1 MDTEVKKFVERSIKR
16 GDSLDQI
23 KSTLVSYGWEENVNE
38 ATGYYDEFKKKSP
51 AGTGLRAAGASPS
64 TRVATPSLSE
74 LRVKSTDDTPPYLRA
89 QEAKFESSAEAIRP
103 QLEQIAET
111 QRRQSLSTNIA
122 NQILASQKKA
132 TDDESF
138 KDAIAP
144 SVKSYW
150 DEYRKTDSTLPESP
164 FDESGNLSSNVAR
177 IIDQDIK
184 GFYDRTIKDEKAKLK
199 REAERTNFIDRAGLG
214 IVEAGLGLADL
225 VSKYATPVP
234 FDAIAG
240 MPTMASQKAKEARQ
254 KRELSAFAERINAGY
269 TEEEINDGFLG
280 QALKGN
286 FGNSVEMLGL
296 DMLDQVP
303 NLVIAAAA
311 GPAGIA
317 FLGTQAGAQDWVAN
331 MDNENM
337 SGLGKVAHA
346 FAIGLTESLTE
357 RLFSTDINTVR
368 GIGNSLLK
376 GKFGGAKAFSEIP
389 KKELADALFKRVPK
403 ALRGS
408 LEEGIEEGI
417 VSVVS
422 QTMDNVMMGKEFSPM
437 DIAESFVLGASMGGG
452 VQTLAYGVSSLPE
465 TRLFSDGYKIKNRV
479 QQINELLKDP
489 SISESEKSLLSN
501 RLNQYKTQLRQLQDE
516 SSNLYKQFS
525 PEDQKKML
533 QIHQDVARQFNG
545 YSQLKTAEAKA
556 EAVSLIKQSLAE
568 KAQIEQKYDST
579 QKQQV
584 PSPVVQGAQPGGVPV
599 QGTGTETPQA
609 GGVLQ
614 VPSQQEE
621 KVVEA
626 AKQPNVGF
634 RPTKA
639 KLTSETLPQV
649 LSGLKSYV
657 ESIPEETLQKFE
669 TTRQS
674 ITDGFESVAN
684 VISSFAK
691 EGLNV
696 EVEAINTEDEWN
708 KATMDPTTGKPEKLS
723 RGLYYQRGQEGA
735 PSKIVLFAPA
745 LLGNTVYHEGIHE
758 IVPQAFGQEGINKV
772 AKALASG
779 IKRDPGLNAK
789 FGNFLSQYEEGD
801 KSEELLAEL
810 GAMVAAGDIDVEI
823 TKSLATRFMEA
834 VASVLGAVGIKMAP
848 NSSQLSEAFLSYSQ
862 KLGAGA
868 KLDIQKMEE
877 SRTRVQGLIGELFS
891 TLGIDLGAPMTPK
904 EADAQRVKRQDL
916 NLPKKGLDAFGQ
928 LKKAFGETNAKII
941 RSKVK
946 SAIEY
951 PDQFIEYVNKNF
963 AVKEQVG
970 QIVDVINADIEAD
983 FLLSIGKEKKAF
995 KPEQLKSVEELAEK
1009 AGFVFYETE
1018 TEQDVLSFKS
1028 DYDEGEVICTFK
1040 DVKGRLGEK
1049 YIFWMRRDGFET
1061 ILPAKEVTREYLESD
1076 TIGAKLWREYLAT
1089 VGIYSINYK
1098 GVQPSREDPYGTSS
1112 LSVQIDKQDKSV
1124 MIINRYNHTVPNPDY
1139 TYKGKLDDIIQGLDD
1154 AIYSIPKVG
1163 GREEA
1168 LDDDSEEKRSKVVKD
1183 LDGRYFFAETIM
1195 SSHFISKYGYI
1206 EKAVGVFK
1214 PIDRSYQRILGAYV
1228 LDSKYNNINALF
1240 ETESI
1245 GPVGVWKSLFP
1256 YRKIELSKD
1265 SVTIKTDYG
1274 TLKLGDINDKGVP
1287 ESIEGDITQ
1296 IGNDFDGFLVGA
1308 TRLKKLD
1315 LPNLEIVGDE
1325 FLGSL
1330 TSYFSENRIKTDF
1343 DTISFPSLKEAGAS
1357 FLADA
1362 FEKIKSFEFNF
1373 PSLEK
1378 AGRGFLQNIN
1388 AKNNVLSFPR
1398 LEYFK
1403 NDFGKYVRLKRIKHS
1418 VDLFI
1423 PNLKFADSAY
1433 YRELLDLQ
1441 QLKSIVNDGLFD
1453 FLNEK
1458 KAALLKEKAFFENVT
1473 KVLKENALDIIS
1485 ADRQVTEGIL
1495 RMIPSWFET
1504 TKNNNLSSDSIKSIL
1519 MTKGGTTVFN
1529 SKGEY
1534 FDPTEINETIGLATR
1549 NPSFFGKFEPNES
1562 PSVEVAPSEEAV
1574 IDSLS
1579 GDAPAGP
1586 IGEPQLIRKPPK
1598 AQKVIQVKDK
1608 YPLSFVNKKNVIDID
1623 KLIDD
1628 IIKSDKE
1635 VFFWGG
1641 DQLGVGDYTDPYTG
1655 KVYDLQGGPSYMLV
1669 PDNLKRNVV
1678 WATGGS
1684 AKAFTE
1690 RIKEKN
1696 IDYVF
1701 ILSGAPIGMTFFNE
1715 VVNDIWI
1722 DRAAK
1727 AFKKIDLFKEAY
1739 GEVAKTKALRALSEY
1754 PSWDEFRSDLKNSK
1768 TKNKV
1773 KGIIKE
1779 IAEHDT
1785 DGAIPFL
1792 DKHGLRVVNFDGVR
1806 DGYFRENDFSLLD
1819 ITTVYRVTGAI
1830 EGKSNHNT
1838 YSNAVI
1844 GEAIGIPNRRLS
1856 ARDIMTEE
1864 YLSSKSEKGLL
1875 RKELPDSKLM
1885 KAIAGDTGTLKSIA
1899 KPKAPKRQDFEGKQS
1914 AAFVRELDIAIT
1926 PATTERKFDKVT
1938 ARIKSLSE
1946 KYDRL
1951 VKESEKGIDNSEE
1964 INNVASQILD
1974 AARKQLAAR
1983 ISKVKGASIKFDD
1996 DFRGL
2001 YNNVFEPSFNVKL
2014 RLTPQS
2020 NENEVSQILNEF
2032 AERYT
2037 QDAFIVETASE
2048 ASEDF
2053 RKQLGENVMPLGDYD
2068 EKTNMS
2074 HFPQLYAEF
2083 TSPLSDKEL
2092 NELSLSL
2099 REGGIDGFS
2108 LNKKEL
2114 KITIFPFLTEE
2125 QEKLSEDEQR
2135 RIKKEYY
2142 DKQISS
2148 ARKAMANVSR
2158 VGRDVKSEV
2167 RFRKSTYKG
2176 AKSTEGAT
2184 RQYDRD
2190 NFLKAHKDGLTKYEL
2205 LAKEFNK
2212 LRLEEIELSK
2222 KKEKL
2227 PKDKQKRYDEIRSVI
2242 QPIIQDTIAL
2252 NEPFY
2257 KEAKREVERI
2267 ASSVSRKLRGAFVS
2281 RFNIKRPERASI
2293 KVMRWY
2299 NSDIEDLGDGARV
2312 NIIVDNEQQADKL
2325 FNEINNRYP
2334 SKNTDRERRV
2344 NETTDLGYPKRLIEM
2359 DTKNG
2364 FIGEM
2369 QIMTPEGYLA
2379 KDGVDYFDDN
2389 QQDFARKRLKE
2400 VQNRLGWAIPDGIGH
2415 YFYEINRD
2423 ENINDELRERA
2434 KALSLSY
2441 YKAFTNPSFKL
2452 SENEFTKELAKFK
2465 EDVDKADKST
2475 WDEGNSGKSPQTLNT
2490 YLEESEK
2497 KGPKRQDIS
2506 KAQGTLI
2513 PVVYNSLLQ
2522 QSTRNADGTN
2532 TPPYTLQEWLTM
2544 MTPYLNAQTATAI
2557 YNGVARNKPPFTA
2570 PSIQDAYDSSKKR
2583 MEAGKNKAFF
2593 TWNNLKKYFI
2603 DRQAEL
2609 KKAILAS
2616 GMKNAY
2622 NYLVN
2627 KAGSGA
2633 RAAYFYYEKEKD
2645 IYKDLKKE
2653 QIEKLDQIIML
2664 RRIIEIDSNFDERG
2678 EARPKHTNGFNKGY
2692 AEMELSRLQSEL
2704 GDAAYNDLNNRAT
2717 KYFDAFRSLL
2727 DSMYEEGLVSEELYE
2742 QLRDIDY
2749 QPRLFLDHVFEMDEP
2764 SMREM
2769 NLSAAQIKRIKEGS
2783 EGDIMFDSRFL
2794 LALYAKSAFS
2804 KIARNK
2810 ANKEIAKA
2818 TEAQGNESWVSKTD
2832 KPGFSEVTYF
2842 EDGVKKSFY
2851 LKDNLKSELDDISR
2865 VSGMPQNIQK
2875 LIGMVTGS
2883 FAVKLLAT
2891 RANPLFV
2898 AKNVPRDY
2906 LHVLFFTK
2914 AYDNMS
2920 LPLAAMRLAGDFI
2933 KGVKS
2938 KLQDDQDFKDFVE
2951 FGGGMDF
2958 LSTEGMESMI
2968 TNRTVTNKIIE
2979 KLGKAG
2985 ELSEI
2990 GFRLAM
2996 YKKFKE
3002 DGIKT
3007 LGPNATEDEV
3017 TRVKVQ
3023 AVTQAREMI
3032 DFSQGGIATKNL
3044 EIVSPYINSAF
3055 QGFRVSTSYIQNNPK
3070 EFAKKLGYLSI
3081 GVMMLALYNA
3091 MLGDDDMEDIPEE
3104 TKRKYFIIMTP
3115 FTFEEDGKTKR
3126 HYVKIAKTQQLAP
3139 FIAGLE
3145 LTSDYFVAEVMGR
3158 KPRESKD
3165 AYEYA
3170 WKGATMYFPKDP
3182 SNIKKEISSSVPLFA
3197 AIAAYDMN
3205 YDTYRE
3211 RAVSMD
3217 YNQVLPQDEDFTN
3230 KQVPYFYKALA
3241 QGIGASGGEAGPK
3254 RLQVATEK
3262 FVTTPYSSLLTM
3274 GAYTILDSF
3283 SRLFELKGPGGI
3295 PVKDQAAISNSVS
3308 KSLGLSASKVFTG
3321 ATEPDWRS
3329 YTRKEEIDRINMEEK
3344 SERRGIKIAAQDI
3357 GQKYFEAS
3365 NAKDSKALT
3374 EARKEYQDELMRIK
3388 KESGVP
3394 DAKYFMDAFQQARK
3408 YGKATNPEYNDISY
3422 AASNEAK
3429 ARIIMEYGGRTMSRK
3444 ELVEYI
3450 NDYKRKTGKPINGSE
3465 ILREY
3470 QKETGYGK

>member
-1 MDTEVKKFVERSIKR
+1 MAEDLKKLVQIGVSKGYSLEKMRNDFANAGWGESYLDSIP
-16 GDSLDQI
+16 L
-23 KSTLVSYGWEENVNE
+23 
-38 ATGYYDEFKKKSP
+38 YYNEFKKKSP

-138 KDAIAP
+138 REAIAP

-150 DEYRKTDSTLPESP
+150 DEYRKTDSTLPDSP

-286 FGNSVEMLGL
+286 FGNSIEMLGL

-303 NLVIAAAA
+303 NFVIAAAA

-317 FLGTQAGAQDWVAN
+317 FLGTQAGAQDWISN

-346 FAIGLTESLTE
+346 FAIGLTEALTE

-389 KKELADALFKRVPK
+389 KKEFADALFKRVPK

-584 PSPVVQGAQPGGVPV
+584 PSPVVQGAELGGVPV

-639 KLTSETLPQV
+639 KLTSQTLPQV

-708 KATMDPTTGKPEKLS
+708 KATMDPTTGEPQKLS

-735 PSKIVLFAPA
+735 PSKIILFAPA

-789 FGNFLSQYEEGD
+789 FGNFLSQYEQGD

-848 NSSQLSEAFLSYSQ
+848 NSSQLAEALLSYSQ

-868 KLDIQKMEE
+868 KLDIQKTTETKEEGDKKGPKRQAVGLRTKEE
-877 SRTRVQGLIGELFS
+877 SLAEFGFPVGDKVTNIRQVGAALEKRQQKKYIKIAKNDTSDKAKDIISNYMVDEVIFELESLGESSAKGWYGEKFQKALDLLSESIPSLKDKGNRNLFTMLVAITSDGQKVINNFTYAISLYNSYLKDGVVSDKFNFGGDRNSGMKINVGNINRLIKQYGNDFVAINDFLLQTDSYGNIKKKYNIKKSDYKVTTTMPISAGVF
-891 TLGIDLGAPMTPK
+891 GPKLGAFFANLSGQENYLTMDRWWSRTFNRYRGILLPTVK
-904 EADAQRVKRQDL
+904 EQGKQKFLNAIGKPNISNNAFLKEVKKYADSYIKKKYKNGTAIEKAANTIYKAAFVELNDKPFNAGDRDMMIETTQVAQEK
-916 NLPKKGLDAFGQ
+916 
-928 LKKAFGETNAKII
+928 LKKAGYDLSMADIQAILWYFEKRLYAEIQ
-941 RSKVK
+941 SKK
-946 SAIEY
+946 SAM
-951 PDQFIEYVNKNF
+951 D
-963 AVKEQVG
+963 
-970 QIVDVINADIEAD
+970 VD
-983 FLLSIGKEKKAF
+983 
-995 KPEQLKSVEELAEK
+995 
-1009 AGFVFYETE
+1009 
-1018 TEQDVLSFKS
+1018 
-1028 DYDEGEVICTFK
+1028 
-1040 DVKGRLGEK
+1040 
-1049 YIFWMRRDGFET
+1049 
-1061 ILPAKEVTREYLESD
+1061 
-1076 TIGAKLWREYLAT
+1076 
-1089 VGIYSINYK
+1089 
-1098 GVQPSREDPYGTSS
+1098 
-1112 LSVQIDKQDKSV
+1112 
-1124 MIINRYNHTVPNPDY
+1124 
-1139 TYKGKLDDIIQGLDD
+1139 
-1154 AIYSIPKVG
+1154 
-1163 GREEA
+1163 
-1168 LDDDSEEKRSKVVKD
+1168 
-1183 LDGRYFFAETIM
+1183 
-1195 SSHFISKYGYI
+1195 
-1206 EKAVGVFK
+1206 
-1214 PIDRSYQRILGAYV
+1214 
-1228 LDSKYNNINALF
+1228 
-1240 ETESI
+1240 
-1245 GPVGVWKSLFP
+1245 
-1256 YRKIELSKD
+1256 
-1265 SVTIKTDYG
+1265 
-1274 TLKLGDINDKGVP
+1274 
-1287 ESIEGDITQ
+1287 
-1296 IGNDFDGFLVGA
+1296 
-1308 TRLKKLD
+1308 
-1315 LPNLEIVGDE
+1315 
-1325 FLGSL
+1325 
-1330 TSYFSENRIKTDF
+1330 
-1343 DTISFPSLKEAGAS
+1343 
-1357 FLADA
+1357 
-1362 FEKIKSFEFNF
+1362 
-1373 PSLEK
+1373 
-1378 AGRGFLQNIN
+1378 
-1388 AKNNVLSFPR
+1388 
-1398 LEYFK
+1398 
-1403 NDFGKYVRLKRIKHS
+1403 
-1418 VDLFI
+1418 
-1423 PNLKFADSAY
+1423 
-1433 YRELLDLQ
+1433 
-1441 QLKSIVNDGLFD
+1441 
-1453 FLNEK
+1453 
-1458 KAALLKEKAFFENVT
+1458 
-1473 KVLKENALDIIS
+1473 
-1485 ADRQVTEGIL
+1485 
-1495 RMIPSWFET
+1495 
-1504 TKNNNLSSDSIKSIL
+1504 
-1519 MTKGGTTVFN
+1519 
-1529 SKGEY
+1529 
-1534 FDPTEINETIGLATR
+1534 
-1549 NPSFFGKFEPNES
+1549 
-1562 PSVEVAPSEEAV
+1562 
-1574 IDSLS
+1574 
-1579 GDAPAGP
+1579 
-1586 IGEPQLIRKPPK
+1586 
-1598 AQKVIQVKDK
+1598 
-1608 YPLSFVNKKNVIDID
+1608 
-1623 KLIDD
+1623 
-1628 IIKSDKE
+1628 
-1635 VFFWGG
+1635 
-1641 DQLGVGDYTDPYTG
+1641 
-1655 KVYDLQGGPSYMLV
+1655 
-1669 PDNLKRNVV
+1669 
-1678 WATGGS
+1678 
-1684 AKAFTE
+1684 
-1690 RIKEKN
+1690 
-1696 IDYVF
+1696 
-1701 ILSGAPIGMTFFNE
+1701 
-1715 VVNDIWI
+1715 
-1722 DRAAK
+1722 
-1727 AFKKIDLFKEAY
+1727 
-1739 GEVAKTKALRALSEY
+1739 
-1754 PSWDEFRSDLKNSK
+1754 
-1768 TKNKV
+1768 
-1773 KGIIKE
+1773 
-1779 IAEHDT
+1779 
-1785 DGAIPFL
+1785 
-1792 DKHGLRVVNFDGVR
+1792 
-1806 DGYFRENDFSLLD
+1806 
-1819 ITTVYRVTGAI
+1819 
-1830 EGKSNHNT
+1830 
-1838 YSNAVI
+1838 YSNAVTKLI
-1844 GEAIGIPNRRLS
+1844 EGKKDLSFLPNEVSKIVNVKESEDEYVDAISSPSSNIIQLDEAVDL
-1856 ARDIMTEE
+1856 AAVDKATETINNAQQ
-1864 YLSSKSEKGLL
+1864 
-1875 RKELPDSKLM
+1875 R
-1885 KAIAGDTGTLKSIA
+1885 
-1899 KPKAPKRQDFEGKQS
+1899 KAPKRQGFEGKQS
-1914 AAFVRELDIAIT
+1914 ATFVRELDIAIT

-1983 ISKVKGASIKFDD
+1983 ISKVKGASVKFDD

-2001 YNNVFEPSFNVKL
+2001 YNNVFEPSFNLKL

-2048 ASEDF
+2048 ESEDF

-2142 DKQISS
+2142 DEQISS

-2227 PKDKQKRYDEIRSVI
+2227 PKDKQKRYDEIKSVI

-2257 KEAKREVERI
+2257 KEAKREIERI
-2267 ASSVSRKLRGAFVS
+2267 ASSVSRNLRGAFVS

-2312 NIIVDNEQQADKL
+2312 NIIVDNEQQADRL
-2325 FNEINNRYP
+2325 FNEIDKKNP
-2334 SKNTDRERRV
+2334 SKNPDRERRV

-2364 FIGEM
+2364 FIGEI

-2452 SENEFTKELAKFK
+2452 SESEFTKELAKFK

-2475 WDEGNSGKSPQTLNT
+2475 WDEGNSGKSPKTLDT
-2490 YLEESEK
+2490 YLEESGQK
-2497 KGPKRQDIS
+2497 APKRQDIS
-2506 KAQGTLI
+2506 RVAALKDVESTAKALDGKFDIDYKNTIVDKLSKFDKQIADKKFPSALEVAEYVLPRAIFNKYKSLYEIAARNNINISNEKLPYGMTAAWAYGNIQLNKNVAKYYLGDYNEFAETLNHEIIHGLISRGIRDNYALNNDLQGVMNSVLNNYDSASDEVKGIISYIQDTRKQFKERDFFGATEEELKSDKLKEVGSLEELITYAFTNKEFADFLDAIPAGKEIKANGNSIFDQLKNIIRNFIEKITKSPTALDEVNSILNKYFDTSWNEKEIANRNERYEWGKIFEANKDVFDNYDNNPKSISEAYHKAKKDGSNPELVKAVEDLLVGEQKQPKRQAISKAQGPSLI
-2513 PVVYNSLLQ
+2513 PAVYSSLLQ
-2522 QSTRNADGTN
+2522 ESTKNSDGTN
-2532 TPPYTLQEWLTM
+2532 TPPYTLQQWLTM
-2544 MTPYLNAQTATAI
+2544 MTPYLSAQTATAI
-2557 YNGVARNKPPFTA
+2557 YNGVVRNKPPFTA

-2664 RRIIEIDSNFDERG
+2664 RRIIEIDSNFDERD
-2678 EARPKHTNGFNKGY
+2678 EARPKHTNGFNKEY
-2692 AEMELSRLQSEL
+2692 AEMELARLQKEL
-2704 GDAAYNDLNNRAT
+2704 GNAAYKDLNDRAT

-2749 QPRLFLDHVFEMDEP
+2749 QPRLFLDHITEMDEP

-2769 NLSAAQIKRIKEGS
+2769 NLSASQIRRIKEGS

-2794 LALYAKSAFS
+2794 LSLYAKSAFS

-2832 KPGFSEVTYF
+2832 KPGFEEVTYF
-2842 EDGVKKSFY
+2842 EEGVRKSFY
-2851 LKDNLKSELDDISR
+2851 LKDNLKSELDDIER
-2865 VSGMPQNIQK
+2865 VSTLSYNAKRVIG
-2875 LIGMVTGS
+2875 LITGS
-2883 FAVKLLAT
+2883 YAVKLFAT

-2898 AKNVPRDY
+2898 AKNIPRDY
-2906 LHVLFFTK
+2906 LHVLFFTD

-2933 KGVKS
+2933 KGVKG

-2958 LSTEGMESMI
+2958 LSTEGLESMV
-2968 TNRTVTNKIIE
+2968 NKRTVINKLIE
-2979 KLGKAG
+2979 KFGKAG

-3002 DGIKT
+3002 DGIKA
-3007 LGPNATEDEV
+3007 LGSNATEDEI

-3023 AVTQAREMI
+3023 AVTKAREMI

-3044 EIVSPYINSAF
+3044 ELIAPYINSAF

-3070 EFAKKLGYLSI
+3070 EFAIKLGYLSI
-3081 GVMMLALYNA
+3081 GVLMLALYNA
-3091 MLGDDDMEDIPEE
+3091 MIGDDDMEDIPEE

-3145 LTSDYFVAEVMGR
+3145 LASDYFVAGVMGR
-3158 KPRESKD
+3158 EPRESKD

-3170 WKGATMYFPKDP
+3170 WKGAMMYLPKDP
-3182 SNIKKEISSSVPLFA
+3182 SNVTKEISSLVPMYS
-3197 AIAAYDMN
+3197 AISSYQMN

-3211 RAVSMD
+3211 RAISMD

-3241 QGIGASGGEAGPK
+3241 QGVTASGGEVGPK

-3308 KSLGLSASKVFTG
+3308 KSLGISMSKVFTG

-3329 YTRKEEIDRINMEEK
+3329 YTRKEEIERINMEEK

-3357 GQKYFEAS
+3357 GQKYFEAY
-3365 NAKDSKALT
+3365 NAKDSKAMS
-3374 EARKEYQDELMRIK
+3374 EARSEYQDELMRIR

-3394 DAKYFMDAFQQARK
+3394 DARYFMDAFQQARK

-3429 ARIIMEYGGRTMSRK
+3429 ARIIMEYGGRTMRSPFS
-3444 ELVEYI
+3444 I
-3450 NDYKRKTGKPINGSE
+3450 
-3465 ILREY
+3465 
-3470 QKETGYGK
+3470 

>member
-1 MDTEVKKFVERSIKR
+1 MAASAGGQGWLAVK
-16 GDSLDQI
+16 
-23 KSTLVSYGWEENVNE
+23 
-38 ATGYYDEFKKKSP
+38 
-51 AGTGLRAAGASPS
+51 
-64 TRVATPSLSE
+64 
-74 LRVKSTDDTPPYLRA
+74 
-89 QEAKFESSAEAIRP
+89 
-103 QLEQIAET
+103 
-111 QRRQSLSTNIA
+111 
-122 NQILASQKKA
+122 
-132 TDDESF
+132 DDEKYNTLEKF
-138 KDAIAP
+138 LYAP
-144 SVKSYW
+144 LVGAA
-150 DEYRKTDSTLPESP
+150 EYFTEKFFGMDRKMIQE
-164 FDESGNLSSNVAR
+164 GLS
-177 IIDQDIK
+177 
-184 GFYDRTIKDEKAKLK
+184 
-199 REAERTNFIDRAGLG
+199 
-214 IVEAGLGLADL
+214 
-225 VSKYATPVP
+225 
-234 FDAIAG
+234 
-240 MPTMASQKAKEARQ
+240 
-254 KRELSAFAERINAGY
+254 
-269 TEEEINDGFLG
+269 
-280 QALKGN
+280 
-286 FGNSVEMLGL
+286 
-296 DMLDQVP
+296 
-303 NLVIAAAA
+303 
-311 GPAGIA
+311 
-317 FLGTQAGAQDWVAN
+317 
-331 MDNENM
+331 
-337 SGLGKVAHA
+337 
-346 FAIGLTESLTE
+346 
-357 RLFSTDINTVR
+357 
-368 GIGNSLLK
+368 
-376 GKFGGAKAFSEIP
+376 KAFGKTITSAADIP
-389 KKELADALFKRVPK
+389 KKELGDMIFGTLPK
-403 ALRGS
+403 AARAP
-408 LEEGIEEGI
+408 LEEGLEEGL
-417 VSVVS
+417 VSTFT
-422 QTMDNVMMGKEFSPM
+422 QTLDKIMAEKPFDPVE
-437 DIAESFVLGASMGGG
+437 IAESVMLGAGAGGSTYALVRG
-452 VQTLAYGVSSLPE
+452 SSALLQTP
-465 TRLFSDGYKIKNRV
+465 LFSDVYKITNTASNIENILKSEDISDEERV
-479 QQINELLKDP
+479 ILTD
-489 SISESEKSLLSN
+489 
-501 RLNQYKTQLRQLQDE
+501 RLNGYKTQMRKLQDGA
-516 SSNLYKQFS
+516 SDYYKQFS
-525 PEDQKKML
+525 QEDKQKTL
-533 QIHQDVARQFNG
+533 ELNQTISRG
-545 YSQLKTAEAKA
+545 IRSYSTMKTAEAKA
-556 EAVSLIKQSLAE
+556 ETVNRIKQSLAE
-568 KAQIEQKYDST
+568 KAQIEQKYDSA

-626 AKQPNVGF
+626 AKQTNVGF

-639 KLTSETLPQV
+639 KLTSQTLPQV

-657 ESIPEETLQKFE
+657 ESIPEETLQQFE

-708 KATMDPTTGKPEKLS
+708 KATMDPTTGEPQKLS

-810 GAMVAAGDIDVEI
+810 GSMVAAGDIDIEI

-848 NSSQLSEAFLSYSQ
+848 NSSQLAEALLSYSQ

-877 SRTRVQGLIGELFS
+877 SRTRVQGLIGDLFT

-904 EADAQRVKRQDL
+904 DADAQRVKRQDL
-916 NLPKKGLDAFGQ
+916 NLPKKALDAFGQ

-970 QIVDVINADIEAD
+970 QIVDVINADIEAN

-1018 TEQDVLSFKS
+1018 TERDVLAFKS
-1028 DYDEGEVICTFK
+1028 DYSQGEVICTFK

-1061 ILPAKEVTREYLESD
+1061 ILPAKEITKEYLGSD

-1089 VGIYSINYK
+1089 VGVDGSTLFYDGKRFHPADIEDFLTSLGPK

-1112 LSVQIDKQDKSV
+1112 LSVQIDKKDKTV
-1124 MIINRYNHTVPNPDY
+1124 MIINRYNHTVSNPDY
-1139 TYKGKLDDIIQGLDD
+1139 TYNSKLDGIIQGLDD

-1168 LDDDSEEKRSKVVKD
+1168 LDDDSEERRSKVVKD
-1183 LDGRYFFAETIM
+1183 LDGRYFFAETST

-1206 EKAVGVFK
+1206 EKEVGVFK

-1228 LDSKYNNINALF
+1228 LNSKYNSIDTLF

-1274 TLKLGDINDKGVP
+1274 TLKLGDINDKGIP

-1296 IGNDFDGFLVGA
+1296 IGDYFDKFLIGA

-1343 DTISFPSLKEAGAS
+1343 DAISFPSLKRAGDS

-1373 PSLEK
+1373 PSLEQ
-1378 AGRGFLQNIN
+1378 AGRRFMQNIN

-1398 LEYFK
+1398 LKSFSI
-1403 NDFGKYVRLKRIKHS
+1403 NDFGKYIRLKRIQHS

-1423 PNLKFADSAY
+1423 PNLKFPDSAHY
-1433 YRELLDLQ
+1433 KDLLDLQ
-1441 QLKSIVNDGLFD
+1441 QLKSIVNDELFD

-1458 KAALLKEKAFFENVT
+1458 KSALLKEKALFEKVT

-1485 ADRQVTEGIL
+1485 AERQITEGIL
-1495 RMIPSWFET
+1495 SMIPSWFET
-1504 TKNNNLSSDSIKSIL
+1504 TKNNNLSSYSIKSIL

-1549 NPSFFGKFEPNES
+1549 NRNFFGKFEPNEF

-1586 IGEPQLIRKPPK
+1586 IGEPQAIKKPPK
-1598 AQKVIQVKDK
+1598 AQGIIKVKDK

-1623 KLIDD
+1623 GLIDD
-1628 IIKSDKE
+1628 IVKNNKK
-1635 VFFWGG
+1635 VYFWGG

-1655 KVYDLQGGPSYMLV
+1655 KIYDLQGGPSYSLN
-1669 PDNLKRNVV
+1669 PKNINAGRV
-1678 WATGGS
+1678 WATSSYGPIL
-1684 AKAFTE
+1684 AQNMNEA
-1690 RIKEKN
+1690 
-1696 IDYVF
+1696 DYVF
-1701 ILSGAPIGMTFFNE
+1701 IISGAPIGMMFFNKT
-1715 VVNDIWI
+1715 VNDIWI
-1722 DRAAK
+1722 DRAIK
-1727 AFKKIDLFKEAY
+1727 EFNTLDLFKEAF
-1739 GEVAKTKALRALSEY
+1739 GKISSTKEFKAFSDEY
-1754 PSWDEFRSDLKNSK
+1754 SSWDELKSDLKNK
-1768 TKNKV
+1768 NTTNKV
-1773 KGIIKE
+1773 KAIIKH
-1779 IAEHDT
+1779 IAEYVAND
-1785 DGAIPFL
+1785 AAPFL
-1792 DKHGLRVVNFDGVR
+1792 DKYGLRVANFDDIR
-1806 DGYFRENDFSLLD
+1806 DGYFRENNFGFSE
-1819 ITTVYRVTGAI
+1819 ITTVYKPTKLI
-1830 EGKSNHNT
+1830 EGGSEHNQ
-1838 YSNAVI
+1838 YSNAVL
-1844 GEAIGIPNRRLS
+1844 GTPVGVPNRRLL

-1864 YLSSKSEKGLL
+1864 FMSEKTGSGKM
-1875 RKELPDSKLM
+1875 RKEASPSQLQ
-1885 KAIAGDTGTLKSIA
+1885 KAIVPDAGGFREVA
-1899 KPKAPKRQDFEGKQS
+1899 RPKAPKRMGIEGKQS
-1914 AAFVRELDIAIT
+1914 ASFARELDIAIT
-1926 PATTERKFDKVT
+1926 PATTERKFDRVT

-2048 ASEDF
+2048 ESEDF
-2053 RKQLGENVMPLGDYD
+2053 RKQLGENVIPLGDYD

-2074 HFPQLYAEF
+2074 HFPQLYVEF

-2099 REGGIDGFS
+2099 RQGEIDGFS

-2125 QEKLSEDEQR
+2125 QEKLSENEQR

-2142 DKQISS
+2142 DKQINS
-2148 ARKAMANVSR
+2148 AQEAMANVFR

-2205 LAKEFNK
+2205 LAIEFNK

-2227 PKDKQKRYDEIRSVI
+2227 PKDKQKRYDEIRSII

-2257 KEAKREVERI
+2257 KEAKRAIERI
-2267 ASSVSRKLRGAFVS
+2267 ALSVSRKLSNAFVS

-2299 NSDIEDLGDGARV
+2299 NSDVEALGDGARV
-2312 NIIVDNEQQADKL
+2312 NIIVDNEQQADRL
-2325 FNEINNRYP
+2325 FNEIDKKNP

-2364 FIGEM
+2364 FIGEI

-2452 SENEFTKELAKFK
+2452 NESEFTKELAKFK

-2475 WDEGNSGKSPQTLNT
+2475 WDEGNSGKSPKTLDT
-2490 YLEESEK
+2490 YLEESGQK
-2497 KGPKRQDIS
+2497 TPKRQDIS
-2506 KAQGTLI
+2506 KAQGPLV

-2557 YNGVARNKPPFTA
+2557 YNGVTRNKPPFTA

-2664 RRIIEIDSNFDERG
+2664 RRIIEIDSNFDERD
-2678 EARPKHTNGFNKGY
+2678 EARPKHTNGFNKEY
-2692 AEMELSRLQSEL
+2692 AEMELARLQKEL
-2704 GDAAYNDLNNRAT
+2704 GNAAYKDLNDRAT

-2810 ANKEIAKA
+2810 ANKEIAQA

-2865 VSGMPQNIQK
+2865 VSGIPQNIQK
-2875 LIGMVTGS
+2875 LIGMITGS

-3002 DGIKT
+3002 DGMKA

-3145 LTSDYFVAEVMGR
+3145 LTSDYFVAGVMGR
-3158 KPRESKD
+3158 EPRESKD

-3170 WKGATMYFPKDP
+3170 WKGAAMYFPKDP

-3308 KSLGLSASKVFTG
+3308 KSLGISMSKVFTG

-3329 YTRKEEIDRINMEEK
+3329 YTRKEEIERINMEEK
-3344 SERRGIKIAAQDI
+3344 SERRGIKIAAQNI

-3365 NAKDSKALT
+3365 NAKDSKAMS
-3374 EARKEYQDELMRIK
+3374 EAKSEYQDELMKIK

-3444 ELVEYI
+3444 ELVDYI
-3450 NDYKRKTGKPINGSE
+3450 IDYKRKTGKPINGAE

>member
-51 AGTGLRAAGASPS
+51 AGTGLKADGASPS

-516 SSNLYKQFS
+516 SSNLYKRFS
-525 PEDQKKML
+525 PEDQKEML

-584 PSPVVQGAQPGGVPV
+584 PSPVVQGAEPGGIPV
-599 QGTGTETPQA
+599 QGASTEAPQA

-639 KLTSETLPQV
+639 KLTSQTLPQV

-772 AKALASG
+772 AKALSKA
-779 IKRDPGLNAK
+779 IRQDEALNSK

-810 GAMVAAGDIDVEI
+810 GSMVAAGDIDIEI

-848 NSSQLSEAFLSYSQ
+848 NSSQLAEALLSYSQ

-916 NLPKKGLDAFGQ
+916 NLPKKPLDAYNQF
-928 LKKAFGETNAKII
+928 KKAYGETNAKII
-941 RSKVK
+941 RSNMP
-946 SAIEY
+946 SALEF
-951 PDQFIEYVNKNF
+951 PELFQNFVNEKI
-963 AVKEQVG
+963 AIKEQIGDIVESIPT
-970 QIVDVINADIEAD
+970 QIETD
-983 FLLSIGKEKKAF
+983 FLTFAGKLKAKDDTTSRESIGALFEN
-995 KPEQLKSVEELAEK
+995 S
-1009 AGFVFYETE
+1009 GFVFYETE
-1018 TEQDVLSFKS
+1018 TEQEALAFKS
-1028 DYDEGEVICTFK
+1028 DYKQADVICTFN
-1040 DVKGRLGEK
+1040 DLQGRLTNSHV
-1049 YIFWMRRDGFET
+1049 FWIRRKGFET
-1061 ILPAKEVTREYLESD
+1061 ILPASEVTLEYLKEN
-1076 TIGAKLWREYLAT
+1076 T
-1089 VGIYSINYK
+1089 VGSNLWMDYLRQQGMQSLQELNTLLPLS
-1098 GVQPSREDPYGTSS
+1098 PSREDPYGTSS
-1112 LSVQIDKQDKSV
+1112 LSVQIKKDNKRLKV
-1124 MIINRYNHTVPNPDY
+1124 INRYNHKVDNPDY
-1139 TYKGKLDDIIQGLDD
+1139 TYDANLDNIINGLDE
-1154 AIYSIPKVG
+1154 AIYNLPKVG
-1163 GREEA
+1163 G
-1168 LDDDSEEKRSKVVKD
+1168 K
-1183 LDGRYFFAETIM
+1183 AE
-1195 SSHFISKYGYI
+1195 
-1206 EKAVGVFK
+1206 
-1214 PIDRSYQRILGAYV
+1214 V
-1228 LDSKYNNINALF
+1228 LDSNKANQALKGVDGKYFFSEYSTGLFHVSRYGYMPKSGMSLYDYKAIPIDKSSEKIIGDYLINSKTRIIKPLF
-1240 ETESI
+1240 SVEWEADSAIRRINSI
-1245 GPVGVWKSLFP
+1245 QF
-1256 YRKIELSKD
+1256 SKD
-1265 SVTIKTDYG
+1265 SVFIETTDG
-1274 TLKLGDINDKGVP
+1274 SIKLGNINKEGGP
-1287 ESIEGDITQ
+1287 ESIEGDITYIGDSFGRFLRRTQ
-1296 IGNDFDGFLVGA
+1296 NLDYIDLPNVEYIGNDFGTQNMRGL
-1308 TRLKKLD
+1308 
-1315 LPNLEIVGDE
+1315 LP
-1325 FLGSL
+1325 
-1330 TSYFSENRIKTDF
+1330 IKSKF
-1343 DTISFPSLKEAGAS
+1343 ELLSFPSLKRVGDN
-1357 FLADA
+1357 FLTNTL
-1362 FEKIKSFEFNF
+1362 KQGTYLKLNF
-1373 PSLEK
+1373 PSLEI
-1378 AGRGFLQNIN
+1378 ARRGFLSGIVSNDS
-1388 AKNNVLSFPR
+1388 VLSFPK
-1398 LEYFK
+1398 LESANINNILQKF
-1403 NDFGKYVRLKRIKHS
+1403 NPLKTKS
-1418 VDLFI
+1418 LFI
-1423 PNLKFADSAY
+1423 PNL
-1433 YRELLDLQ
+1433 EL
-1441 QLKSIVNDGLFD
+1441 
-1453 FLNEK
+1453 
-1458 KAALLKEKAFFENVT
+1458 
-1473 KVLKENALDIIS
+1473 
-1485 ADRQVTEGIL
+1485 
-1495 RMIPSWFET
+1495 
-1504 TKNNNLSSDSIKSIL
+1504 LSSDRSSVASNVQSISIESVVNNEL
-1519 MTKGGTTVFN
+1519 FSALNETEESLLSDSDAINTYIGGYANRPTIKILSSFFELDIRPFLYTNGQGVTVFN

-1534 FDPTEINETIGLATR
+1534 FDPSPLIEAFDIKGEEF
-1549 NPSFFGKFEPNES
+1549 SSKFTPNEF

-1586 IGEPQLIRKPPK
+1586 IGEPQTIKKPPK
-1598 AQKVIQVKDK
+1598 AQKVIQAKSE
-1608 YPLSFVNKKNVIDID
+1608 YPLSNVNNKNVIDID

-1628 IIKSDKE
+1628 IIANDSK
-1635 VFFWGG
+1635 VMFWSG

-1655 KVYDLQGGPSYMLV
+1655 KVYDLQGGPSYMLI

-1684 AKAFTE
+1684 ADAFTK
-1690 RIKEKN
+1690 RVKRDN

-1701 ILSGAPIGMTFFNE
+1701 IISGSPIGMMFFNKL
-1715 VVNDIWI
+1715 VNDIWV
-1722 DRAAK
+1722 DRAIEG
-1727 AFKKIDLFKEAY
+1727 FSTIDSFKEAFGKINKGKKFEAINQY
-1739 GEVAKTKALRALSEY
+1739 A
-1754 PSWDEFRSDLKNSK
+1754 SWDDLKADLSNKK
-1768 TKNKV
+1768 TFKKAKDAI
-1773 KGIIKE
+1773 KGI
-1779 IAEHDT
+1779 AELNT
-1785 DGAIPFL
+1785 KSAIPFL
-1792 DKHGLRVVNFDGVR
+1792 TEYGLGIANFDGIR
-1806 DGYFRENDFSLLD
+1806 DGYFKENDFNLLD
-1819 ITTVYRVTGAI
+1819 VTTIYKPTGGLKG
-1830 EGKSNHNT
+1830 ESNHRT
-1838 YSNAVI
+1838 YANAIV
-1844 GEAIGIPNRRLS
+1844 GEAVGIPNRRVS
-1856 ARDIMTEE
+1856 AKDIMTQEF
-1864 YLSSKSEKGLL
+1864 LSAKTKKGLTRESL
-1875 RKELPDSKLM
+1875 KDSQLA
-1885 KAIAGDTGTLKSIA
+1885 KAIAGETGMIQGVSR
-1899 KPKAPKRQDFEGKQS
+1899 PKTPKRQALESYNEKDKPLPGQRLFNEPLKEASKIADDYYKKEFGEERPKFEGVKSVDKERAKLISDAYS
-1914 AAFVRELDIAIT
+1914 AMEDNYKD
-1926 PATTERKFDKVT
+1926 P
-1938 ARIKSLSE
+1938 
-1946 KYDRL
+1946 L
-1951 VKESEKGIDNSEE
+1951 VKKAYDTMIKETLKQFDAIIDNGYSVVMSNNDRYNNSEE
-1964 INNVASQILD
+1964 MIKDLRDNKQMLILSTEAEFGD
-1974 AARKQLAAR
+1974 NPITEKQR
-1983 ISKVKGASIKFDD
+1983 
-1996 DFRGL
+1996 
-2001 YNNVFEPSFNVKL
+2001 
-2014 RLTPQS
+2014 QS
-2020 NENEVSQILNEF
+2020 NPLLNGSGRKDSDGIPLLNNDVFRFVHDFFGHAELGNSFGAIGEENAWNVHARMYSPLARRAMTTETRGQNSYVNFSGVNEEVFKIRDKAREERKKGNIEEADRLKMEVDEKMKF
-2032 AERYT
+2032 ADQKVGLLPEWVSKT
-2037 QDAFIVETASE
+2037 D
-2048 ASEDF
+2048 EDIA
-2053 RKQLGENVMPLGDYD
+2053 KEDIPIIEITEKLGDYD
-2068 EKTNMS
+2068 LTSNFQKPKAQRIPQKTQTAYKLFRVKKSEPGKLFPLYVLSEKEVPVGEWIEASMGGMVKDTKGNVKVKSSLGPLAMRPGWHSGDAPFSTHIGKKVDKKDKSPSFRADNTVWAEVEVGADVDWQQEANARAEYTKDGKLISKTAHITDQIPALGFYKYKTNSNMTGNWLIS
-2074 HFPQLYAEF
+2074 GEM
-2083 TSPLSDKEL
+2083 KV
-2092 NELSLSL
+2092 N
-2099 REGGIDGFS
+2099 RI
-2108 LNKKEL
+2108 
-2114 KITIFPFLTEE
+2114 LT
-2125 QEKLSEDEQR
+2125 DEQVAEINEKAGFEDLPR
-2135 RIKKEYY
+2135 LEPMDWKAYGFE
-2142 DKQISS
+2142 ISD
-2148 ARKAMANVSR
+2148 
-2158 VGRDVKSEV
+2158 GDVKPTS
-2167 RFRKSTYKG
+2167 
-2176 AKSTEGAT
+2176 
-2184 RQYDRD
+2184 
-2190 NFLKAHKDGLTKYEL
+2190 
-2205 LAKEFNK
+2205 
-2212 LRLEEIELSK
+2212 
-2222 KKEKL
+2222 
-2227 PKDKQKRYDEIRSVI
+2227 
-2242 QPIIQDTIAL
+2242 
-2252 NEPFY
+2252 
-2257 KEAKREVERI
+2257 
-2267 ASSVSRKLRGAFVS
+2267 
-2281 RFNIKRPERASI
+2281 
-2293 KVMRWY
+2293 
-2299 NSDIEDLGDGARV
+2299 
-2312 NIIVDNEQQADKL
+2312 
-2325 FNEINNRYP
+2325 
-2334 SKNTDRERRV
+2334 
-2344 NETTDLGYPKRLIEM
+2344 
-2359 DTKNG
+2359 
-2364 FIGEM
+2364 
-2369 QIMTPEGYLA
+2369 
-2379 KDGVDYFDDN
+2379 
-2389 QQDFARKRLKE
+2389 
-2400 VQNRLGWAIPDGIGH
+2400 
-2415 YFYEINRD
+2415 
-2423 ENINDELRERA
+2423 
-2434 KALSLSY
+2434 
-2441 YKAFTNPSFKL
+2441 
-2452 SENEFTKELAKFK
+2452 
-2465 EDVDKADKST
+2465 
-2475 WDEGNSGKSPQTLNT
+2475 
-2490 YLEESEK
+2490 
-2497 KGPKRQDIS
+2497 KGPKPKRQGIS
-2506 KAQGTLI
+2506 KAQGPLI

-2664 RRIIEIDSNFDERG
+2664 RRIIEIDSNFDERD
-2678 EARPKHTNGFNKGY
+2678 EARPKHTNGFNKEY
-2692 AEMELSRLQSEL
+2692 AEMELARLQKEL
-2704 GDAAYNDLNNRAT
+2704 GNAAYNDLNNRAT

-2865 VSGMPQNIQK
+2865 VSGIPQNIQK

-2898 AKNVPRDY
+2898 AKNIPRDY

-3002 DGIKT
+3002 DGMKA

-3070 EFAKKLGYLSI
+3070 EFAIKLGYLSI
-3081 GVMMLALYNA
+3081 GVLMLALYNA
-3091 MLGDDDMEDIPEE
+3091 MIGDDDMEDIPEE

-3145 LTSDYFVAEVMGR
+3145 LTSDYFVAGVMGR
-3158 KPRESKD
+3158 EPRESKD

-3170 WKGATMYFPKDP
+3170 WKGAAMYFPKDP

-3308 KSLGLSASKVFTG
+3308 KSLGISMSKVFTG

-3329 YTRKEEIDRINMEEK
+3329 YTRKEEIERINMEEK

-3365 NAKDSKALT
+3365 NAKDSKAMS
-3374 EARKEYQDELMRIK
+3374 EAKSEYQDELMKIK